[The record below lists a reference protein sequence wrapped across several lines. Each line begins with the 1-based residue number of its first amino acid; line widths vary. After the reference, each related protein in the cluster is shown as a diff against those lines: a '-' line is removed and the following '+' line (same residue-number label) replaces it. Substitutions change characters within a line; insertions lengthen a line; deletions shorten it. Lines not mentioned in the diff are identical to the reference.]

1 MTKRQYHSV
10 SVFHLGAHCVW
21 VLVFGDYGCIA
32 GTSIIELSEHCS
44 IVVCLISSSYI
55 AADAHT
61 DSDGLHVT
69 AHLLHTVQDTSGQ
82 WCVDRVMER
91 ETLSNNTEY
100 QERLREG
107 RIKGLLGDRANTMMK
122 ELIMVSDQ
130 ESKQLQQQ
138 VSVVRSRYSQYC

>member
-1 MTKRQYHSV
+1 M
-10 SVFHLGAHCVW
+10 LCVQSA
-21 VLVFGDYGCIA
+21 VA
-32 GTSIIELSEHCS
+32 T
-44 IVVCLISSSYI
+44 

-61 DSDGLHVT
+61 NSGGLHIT

-82 WCVDRVMER
+82 WCVERVIKR

-107 RIKGLLGDRANTMMK
+107 RIKGLLGDRASIS
-122 ELIMVSDQ
+122 LLYQ

-138 VSVVRSRYSQYC
+138 VSVVRSRYSQ